1 MKRYLLLLSA
11 VIFISSNSAF
21 AQDYYKEDSVLMDI
35 VNNFVKNTMMQYGK
49 TKPIDS
55 NDLEYLGIMTVLI
68 NGGAFDK
75 GNLHMHTDG
84 LLRKVGEQ
92 LNAIHDREVQDMLL
106 KKYMDN
112 TKVQSVDDLV
122 KLMKQT
128 SWNKD
133 KPSAPPEKQPSPAG
147 KL

>member
-1 MKRYLLLLSA
+1 
-11 VIFISSNSAF
+11 
-21 AQDYYKEDSVLMDI
+21 MDI

-75 GNLHMHTDG
+75 GNLHIHTDG

-92 LNAIHDREVQDMLL
+92 LNAIHDREVQDKLL
-106 KKYMDN
+106 KRYMDN
-112 TKVQSVDDLV
+112 TKVQSVDDLI

-133 KPSAPPEKQPSPAG
+133 KPSAPPEKQPMPPG
-147 KL
+147 K